1 MTTHRFSYL
10 KDKLIHPVANA
21 TVLMDPPTTYSTLN
35 RSLGLLHII
44 LTVQAGM
51 FLLSS
56 HDEQIKLKS
65 TFYSPKTRTL
75 RGLKGAQTANEQ
87 KALQNHRVV

>member
-1 MTTHRFSYL
+1 
-10 KDKLIHPVANA
+10 V
-21 TVLMDPPTTYSTLN
+21 
-35 RSLGLLHII
+35 
-44 LTVQAGM
+44 

-87 KALQNHRVV
+87 KHYKITGLYKINKLREQFFFFFFFFFVFVSFSYSFF